1 MRQQIAAALII
12 ATSSAAA
19 LLNSDLENAG
29 SLPAGADAVALN
41 SQDMDEDN

>member
-12 ATSSAAA
+12 ATSSAA